1 MPGTQLLRLHVL
13 QLAPPLLL
21 PTHKIGQVSVSPSRL
36 MEPGLEHQDMVS
48 FHLHEIFKCLFLYVW
63 LKAQHHAFQPPN
75 STNPQAAGS
84 NGHGQPNS
92 GAPPFHAAPGNVA
105 SMSQSVPSMPVPG
118 NSSNFPHHESVNGF
132 SRAEMNNFAQVA
144 ASAAAAASSGYNNT
158 HNFGPG
164 SSMHPP
170 PPPPGSEA
178 LPPNMHPNSFNGNLP
193 FGSRSGSGSQ
203 NSGFHPYRRS

>member
-13 QLAPPLLL
+13 QLAPPPLL
-21 PTHKIGQVSVSPSRL
+21 PTHKTTGLVFVSLHRL
-36 MEPGLEHQDMVS
+36 TELGLLLHHRMVS
-48 FHLHEIFKCLFLYVW
+48 FHVPSPLHDIFKCLFLYVW
-63 LKAQHHAFQPPN
+63 LKAHHHAFQPPN

-92 GAPPFHAAPGNVA
+92 GAPPFHGPPGNVA
-105 SMSQSVPSMPVPG
+105 SMSQSVPSLPAGMPVPG
-118 NSSNFPHHESVNGF
+118 NSNGF

-144 ASAAAAASSGYNNT
+144 AGAAAAVSSGYNNT
-158 HNFGPG
+158 HNNFGPG
-164 SSMHPP
+164 PAMHPP
-170 PPPPGSEA
+170 PPPPLHAGTDA
-178 LPPNMHPNSFNGNLP
+178 MHPNSFNGN